1 MLFILTANSNDGK
14 FYDGKVRC
22 PRDVMSDKLIG
33 NTLLLFYLFHEL
45 VRFSVDNISIQLKNL
60 TRMFETSI

>member
-22 PRDVMSDKLIG
+22 PRDVMSDKLIE
-33 NTLLLFYLFHEL
+33 NTLLIFYFM
-45 VRFSVDNISIQLKNL
+45 N
-60 TRMFETSI
+60 